1 MECCFRTYALAGV
14 PKGHY
19 CADDTILFVTH
30 GGAGIGDVKA
40 RAILPPK
47 HIVSHYACDAVE
59 HSGVNWTLFYRIR
72 RSVRPGVVHRCM
84 SRHAEKLSSGSAEL
98 GCGGA
103 IFECDVSFDIDAVN
117 SFTNRFQDQFALTPE
132 LPVGLSRAFTLYERA
147 DLTGGR
153 MKQFTQCVIGGTT
166 LLVK

>member
-1 MECCFRTYALAGV
+1 
-14 PKGHY
+14 
-19 CADDTILFVTH
+19 
-30 GGAGIGDVKA
+30 
-40 RAILPPK
+40 
-47 HIVSHYACDAVE
+47 
-59 HSGVNWTLFYRIR
+59 
-72 RSVRPGVVHRCM
+72 M